1 MLHRI
6 HRRLREEVVFL
17 VSLFLAVTTSFL
29 VPPSWSAIDW
39 HVLGC
44 LLALMAAVLGLEHA
58 HLFDAMATRLVGR
71 FRTQRAVSL
80 AMVLLTGFL
89 ATIVTNDVALISL
102 VPLMLVVAGR
112 AGFNALWPVV
122 LQTLAANI
130 GSTLTPMGNP
140 QNLYLFSHYHL
151 TPLQLVLAALPF
163 VVSGLLVVAGLGF
176 ALIPATPI
184 TFSLIPATPI
194 TFSLSGSE
202 PPTRHGHRRAVIY
215 GSLFLSGVAGVFHW
229 LPIWGVA
236 GVALLTLFVLDRALL
251 RKLDVFLLLTF
262 VCFFV
267 AIGNLTH
274 MPVINTV
281 ANHMVASTRGA
292 YLAGLL
298 LSQGISNVPAALL
311 LAPFTTHWRAVFLG
325 VNIGGMGTIIA
336 SMASLIS
343 YRLYARQHNGPRYL
357 GRFHLLNLLML
368 VGFGMVF
375 LGFVG

>member
-1 MLHRI
+1 
-6 HRRLREEVVFL
+6 
-17 VSLFLAVTTSFL
+17 
-29 VPPSWSAIDW
+29 
-39 HVLGC
+39 
-44 LLALMAAVLGLEHA
+44 MAAVLGLEHA

-89 ATIVTNDVALISL
+89 ATFVSNDVALISL

-163 VVSGLLVVAGLGF
+163 VVSGVLVVAGLGF
-176 ALIPATPI
+176 A
-184 TFSLIPATPI
+184 LIPATPI

-229 LPIWGVA
+229 LPVWGVA

-292 YLAGLL
+292 YLAGF
-298 LSQGISNVPAALL
+298 SC
-311 LAPFTTHWRAVFLG
+311 HRASAMSPPPCCLPRSPHT
-325 VNIGGMGTIIA
+325 GG
-336 SMASLIS
+336 
-343 YRLYARQHNGPRYL
+343 RYSW
-357 GRFHLLNLLML
+357 G
-368 VGFGMVF
+368 
-375 LGFVG
+375 